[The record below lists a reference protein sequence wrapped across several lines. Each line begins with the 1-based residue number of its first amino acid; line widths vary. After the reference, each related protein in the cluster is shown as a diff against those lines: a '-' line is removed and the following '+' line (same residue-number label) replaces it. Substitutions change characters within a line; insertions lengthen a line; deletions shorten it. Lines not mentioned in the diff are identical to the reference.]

1 MSISSDL
8 RKAAMG
14 PTPRNPEGLTR
25 WLRPNADEAFQFARK
40 MSHDFRLFY
49 LSNMTDNERRMY
61 LLFLAHAAE
70 DEGK

>member
-14 PTPRNPEGLTR
+14 PTPAYPSCADSWIGG
-25 WLRPNADEAFQFARK
+25 NAYWFVRR
-40 MSHDFRLFY
+40 MSHVYGAL
-49 LSNMTDNERRMY
+49 LCGMTDNERRMY
-61 LLFLAHAAE
+61 LLFLANAAE

>member
-14 PTPRNPEGLTR
+14 RTPAGP
-25 WLRPNADEAFQFARK
+25 WLASSWLVGQSS
-40 MSHDFRLFY
+40 SHKWALEFHGRCLQM
-49 LSNMTDNERRMY
+49 LSYMTDNERRMY